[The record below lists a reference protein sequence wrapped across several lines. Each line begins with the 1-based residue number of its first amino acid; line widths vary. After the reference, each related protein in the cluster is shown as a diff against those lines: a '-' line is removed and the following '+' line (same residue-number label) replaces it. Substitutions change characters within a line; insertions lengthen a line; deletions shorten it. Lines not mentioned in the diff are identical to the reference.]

1 MYRFKANIE
10 TSELT
15 QSELLEII
23 SEALFDHVD
32 SFEVTVEEDN

>member
-1 MYRFKANIE
+1 MYKFKAHIE

-15 QSELLEII
+15 ASELLEII

-32 SFEVTVEEDN
+32 SFEVTVEEES